1 MDSQGSIKNTL
12 IAQLFQQNY
21 DWLCKKLSY
30 QTGCSHS
37 AEDLAAEAFLQV
49 WMLPDPA
56 SIRSPRAFL
65 ATIAQRL
72 MYESWRRKD
81 LERAYLQILAEAP
94 EAVQPS
100 PHEQWMLIESLQ
112 AIDRLL
118 DGLSGQARAVFLMS
132 QLEGLTYVQIG
143 ERLGLSLGRIH
154 QLMKDALHCCYRAWS
169 AGSRPA
175 WACPANW
182 RPAPASAATGC
193 WPTAAAC
200 A

>member
-72 MYESWRRKD
+72 MYESF
-81 LERAYLQILAEAP
+81 
-94 EAVQPS
+94 
-100 PHEQWMLIESLQ
+100 
-112 AIDRLL
+112 
-118 DGLSGQARAVFLMS
+118 GGAR
-132 QLEGLTYVQIG
+132 T
-143 ERLGLSLGRIH
+143 
-154 QLMKDALHCCYRAWS
+154 WS
-169 AGSRPA
+169 APTCRSSPRRRRRFSR
-175 WACPANW
+175 
-182 RPAPASAATGC
+182 RLTSSGC
-193 WPTAAAC
+193 
-200 A
+200 

>member
-143 ERLGLSLGRIH
+143 ERLGLSLWRIH
-154 QLMKDALHCCYRAWS
+154 QLMKDALHCCYR
-169 AGSRPA
+169 GFQE
-175 WACPANW
+175 
-182 RPAPASAATGC
+182 
-193 WPTAAAC
+193 
-200 A
+200 

>member
-81 LERAYLQILAEAP
+81 LSAP
-94 EAVQPS
+94 TCRSS
-100 PHEQWMLIESLQ
+100 PRRRRRCSR
-112 AIDRLL
+112 RLTS
-118 DGLSGQARAVFLMS
+118 SG
-132 QLEGLTYVQIG
+132 
-143 ERLGLSLGRIH
+143 
-154 QLMKDALHCCYRAWS
+154 C
-169 AGSRPA
+169 
-175 WACPANW
+175 
-182 RPAPASAATGC
+182 
-193 WPTAAAC
+193 
-200 A
+200 